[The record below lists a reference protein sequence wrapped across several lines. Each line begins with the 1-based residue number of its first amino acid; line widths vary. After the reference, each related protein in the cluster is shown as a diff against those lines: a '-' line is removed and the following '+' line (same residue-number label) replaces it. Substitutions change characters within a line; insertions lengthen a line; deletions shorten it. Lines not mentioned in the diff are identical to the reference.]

1 MKLLLIGGTGILST
15 DIRELALEN
24 GIDVYILNRGR
35 KEKERLDSR
44 IHVIIG
50 NVRNVDDTK
59 EKIKDLYFDVVIDFL
74 SYTKEQ
80 LENTLSIFNKKCD
93 QFIFISSATVYRKT
107 EPNEKITENTELYNP
122 DWEYSLDK
130 IECEKLLEENY
141 KANRQN
147 YTIIRPY
154 VTYSNKRIPFAIIP
168 QHKQWSLANRIIL
181 GKPVVLWDGGKA
193 ICTLTSTKDFAE
205 GMLGLFKNEKAYQE
219 AFHITTDKTLTW
231 KQALEYIGQAIG
243 KEPIIADI
251 SSDFISKEM
260 PELKGVLYGDKGL
273 NRVFD
278 NTKIKSIT
286 DFNPKIE
293 FKDGIKDTIK
303 YYREHDYMRT
313 VDYEWDARM
322 DNLIEKYYKNIKH
335 KFENKKIISNKL
347 HNENQTFKE
356 KIIYYL
362 CRNDL
367 TYNIYKKIKR
377 KLRS

>member
-141 KANRQN
+141 KANGQN

>member
-107 EPNEKITENTELYNP
+107 ELNEKITENTELYNP

-141 KANRQN
+141 KANGQN

-181 GKPVVLWDGGKA
+181 GKPVVLWDGGKV

>member
-15 DIRELALEN
+15 DIRELALEK

-35 KEKERLDSR
+35 KEKEMLNDK

-50 NVRNVDDTK
+50 NIRNVEDTK

-80 LENTLSIFNKKCD
+80 LENTLSIFNGKCD
-93 QFIFISSATVYRKT
+93 QFIFISSATAYRKT
-107 EPNEKITENTELYNP
+107 KPNEKITEETELYNP
-122 DWEYSLDK
+122 DWKYSLDK
-130 IECEKLLEENY
+130 IECEKLLEENFR
-141 KANRQN
+141 KNGQK
-147 YTIIRPY
+147 YTIVRPY

-181 GKPVVLWDGGKA
+181 GKPIVLWDGGKA

-205 GMLGLFKNEKAYQE
+205 GMIGLFKNEKAYQE

-231 KQALEYIGQAIG
+231 RQALEYIGQAIG

-251 SSDFISKEM
+251 PSEFIVKEI

-273 NRVFD
+273 DRIFD
-278 NTKIKSIT
+278 NAKIKSVT
-286 DFNPKIE
+286 NFNPKIE

-303 YYREHDYMRT
+303 YYQEYDYMRT
-313 VDYEWDARM
+313 IDYEWDARM
-322 DNLIEKYYKNIKH
+322 DHLIEKYNKYLKEKT
-335 KFENKKIISNKL
+335 FDKKIISNRV
-347 HNENQTFKE
+347 HNKNQILKV
-356 KIIYYL
+356 KIIYHL

-367 TYNIYKKIKR
+367 TYSMYTSIKR
-377 KLRS
+377 KIRS